1 MKDCRTTGKPTGS
14 PLCPQ
19 SGTDPEALVRRYQM
33 ICELGQLVTSE
44 MNLDALFEL
53 IMEQT
58 RKIMNSE
65 RASVFLHDAHG
76 DQLYC
81 WASIDLKRNA
91 IRISTDCGVA
101 GWVFRTKT
109 PLILNDPY
117 SDHRFYPGVDL
128 KTGFRTR
135 NILCCPLVNQ
145 SQTCIGTIQALNKT
159 DGDFLPQD
167 LELFTSASYYI
178 TIALE
183 NAKLYEDLKALDRI
197 RERMIHH
204 LSHELKTPLA
214 IISGALRFLDTQ
226 VKAGDFTR
234 LDRAIQ
240 RGERNVRRLQ
250 VLQEK
255 IEDILSCRESA
266 ADCRPDL
273 HRIACELLEDVFEE
287 RGETDPATMAGLT
300 ECLQF
305 LKRRQTAK
313 LNRIPLAAFVQE
325 ICNRARAAM
334 GRRQLCIVRQLDEE
348 IALTTDVHVL
358 EKVCTGLLKNA
369 IENTPD
375 EGTVEVV
382 VAHSDGEIRI
392 SFTDTGVGITTA
404 SQAAIFGGFSP
415 TQDVG
420 RYATKRPYEF
430 DAGGAGADL
439 LRIKHFSEKLGF
451 AIEFES
457 RRCAFLPDDADR
469 CPGVISRCRFV
480 SSKTECLTG
489 SGSTF
494 RVRFPADG
502 TSIFERP

>member
-1 MKDCRTTGKPTGS
+1 MDDCRSNGKPTGQA
-14 PLCPQ
+14 PCLQ
-19 SGTDPEALVRRYQM
+19 SADPAALIRRYRM

-44 MNLDALFEL
+44 VNLDALFDL
-53 IMEQT
+53 VMEQT

-65 RASVFLHDAHG
+65 RSSVFLHDAYG
-76 DQLYC
+76 EQLYC
-81 WASIDLKRNA
+81 WASVDLKRNA
-91 IRISTDCGVA
+91 VRISTDCGVA
-101 GWVFRTKT
+101 GWVFRNKSAQ
-109 PLILNDPY
+109 ILNDPY
-117 SDHRFYPGVDL
+117 NDARFYPGVDL

-135 NILCCPLVNQ
+135 NILCCPLINQ
-145 SQTCIGTIQALNKT
+145 NQVCIGTIQALNKK
-159 DGDFLPQD
+159 DGDFDAQD
-167 LELFTSASYYI
+167 LDLLTAASYYI

-183 NAKLYEDLKALDRI
+183 NAKLYEDLKALDRV

-214 IISGALRFLDTQ
+214 IISGALRFLDSQ
-226 VKAGDFTR
+226 VRAGDFTR
-234 LDRAIQ
+234 LQRAIR
-240 RGERNVRRLQ
+240 RGDRNVKRLQ

-255 IEDILSCRESA
+255 IEDILSCRDMEA
-266 ADCRPDL
+266 QCDPDL

-287 RGETDPATMAGLT
+287 RGEVDPETAAEFT

-305 LKRRQTAK
+305 LKRRQTTEAD
-313 LNRIPLAAFVQE
+313 RIPLAAFLQE
-325 ICNRARAAM
+325 ICNRAAAAM
-334 GRRQLCIVRQLDEE
+334 GQRQICLVRQLDED
-348 IALTTDVHVL
+348 IVLTTDVHAF

-382 VAHSDGEIRI
+382 AARSDGEIRI
-392 SFTDTGVGITTA
+392 AFTDYGVGITA
-404 SQAAIFGGFSP
+404 ANQAAIFGGFSP

-420 RYATKRPYEF
+420 RYATKKPYEF

-457 RRCAFLPDDADR
+457 RRCPHLPDDGDR
-469 CPGVISRCRFV
+469 CPGIISECRFV
-480 SSKTECLTG
+480 RLPSECLSA

-494 RVRFPADG
+494 TVRFPEA
-502 TSIFERP
+502 